1 MPFFLYKAKKN
12 SGETV
17 TGRIESQNPDEALEL
32 INQMDLVPVSLEEIS
47 QGVLVSNI
55 QPRRIKAR
63 EVYRF
68 TKQLGG
74 LVKSGVALL
83 KGLEVLSV
91 QTKNPY
97 LSKII
102 GDIALNV
109 KSGSSF
115 SVALSDYPQIFSSLY
130 ISMIQAGEEIGNLR
144 EVLLDVAEFQK
155 KQQDLITKVTG
166 AMIYPF
172 VMLAVGLLTGIFI
185 LTIVLP
191 KIAVI
196 YAGTSQVLPLPTMIV
211 MKVSGFFRAYWIPLL
226 ILVAILTFAIN
237 KWRHTIAA
245 KIVVGQ
251 VLLRLPVIRDLVIK
265 TDLARFTRTLH
276 LLLNSGLTLVR
287 AIEVSI
293 PTITNPQLKE
303 DLYNCFS
310 GLKSGDSL
318 GHCIKQSVL
327 MPAMIGQML
336 IVAEESGS
344 LQESLKDIAE
354 TYEGDID
361 ESIHVITTM
370 LEPAMILS
378 VGLIVGFIV
387 FAMLMPIFSMDLM
400 AS

>member
-1 MPFFLYKAKKN
+1 MPSFLYKAKKN
-12 SGETV
+12 SAETV
-17 TGRIESQNPDEALEL
+17 TGRLEAQNPDEALEL

-47 QGVLVSNI
+47 QGMLVSNI
-55 QPRRIKAR
+55 KARRIKPR
-63 EVYRF
+63 EIYQF

-74 LVKSGVALL
+74 LVRSGVALL
-83 KGLEVLSV
+83 KGLEVISA
-91 QTKNPY
+91 QTKNVY

-102 GDIALNV
+102 GDIAVNV
-109 KSGSSF
+109 KSGSTF
-115 SVALSDYPQIFSSLY
+115 SATLNEYPQIFSSLY

-155 KQQDLITKVTG
+155 KQQDLIAKVTG
-166 AMIYPF
+166 AMIYPL
-172 VMLAVGLLTGIFI
+172 VMLSVGLVTVLFI
-185 LTIVLP
+185 LTVVLP

-211 MKVSGFFRAYWIPLL
+211 MKVSEFFRTYWIPLIVVIS
-226 ILVAILTFAIN
+226 ILAFVIN
-237 KWRHTIAA
+237 KWRHSIPA
-245 KIVVGQ
+245 KILVGRLLLSAPVVS
-251 VLLRLPVIRDLVIK
+251 DLVIK
-265 TDLARFTRTLH
+265 TNLARFTRTLH
-276 LLLNSGLTLVR
+276 LLLNSGLPLVH
-287 AIEVSI
+287 AIEVAI
-293 PTITNPQLKE
+293 PTITNPQLKQ

-318 GHCIKQSVL
+318 GHCISQSVL
-327 MPAMIGQML
+327 MPGMIGQML

-361 ESIHVITTM
+361 ENIHLITTM